1 MTTIAA
7 HTLEVAR
14 QLVPMSSADSSLR
27 EILANEIRR
36 RMNRYELLNRRFVAK
51 YKMSFEEFRDQK
63 VVEKQ
68 GYSFEVESDYCDWE
82 MAVTGLATLREQL
95 AKLGAGSDD
104 AGS

>member
-7 HTLEVAR
+7 RTLEVAR
-14 QLVPMSSADSSLR
+14 QLVPMSSADSSVR

-36 RMNRYELLNRRFVAK
+36 RMNRYELLNRRFAAK
-51 YKMSFEEFRDQK
+51 YRMSFEEFCEQK

-82 MAVTGLATLREQL
+82 MAVTGLAALKEQL
-95 AKLGAGSDD
+95 AKLGAGPNDE
-104 AGS
+104 GG